1 MPTTSER
8 GDGNL
13 ENKADFAQDFA
24 QDLARLAPL
33 LI

>member
-13 ENKADFAQDFA
+13 ENKADFAQD
-24 QDLARLAPL
+24 LARLAPL